1 MIKSFPE
8 LNTNEVFILIQENPF
23 SDVFYQVK
31 LTDEQFEK
39 VTQIINEAKEG
50 FTVTAYPDKYC
61 VVDYHDLEDD

>member
-8 LNTNEVFILIQENPF
+8 LNTNQVFILVQENPF

-50 FTVTAYPDKYC
+50 FTITTYADKYC
-61 VVDYHDLEDD
+61 VVDYDEPEDD